1 MRHAPRSDFA
11 TFSAK
16 ENGPMS
22 LNSIATITRREVRDT
37 LGDWRFVLP
46 IAVLSFLLPLLLVAA
61 SSFVVAFI
69 DDDDLA
75 GRLVPFAALLVG
87 FVPASFSL
95 ITALESFVGERE
107 RNSLESLLSMP
118 VSDNELYAGKLC
130 SSLTTPLFASFVAML
145 VFIFLLYLFNP
156 EFYFAA
162 MNLPRLIQ
170 LFLLVGLMAL
180 TMVGG
185 AVVISSHSNS
195 IRAANLMSSF
205 ILIPMILMVQWAAF
219 LIISAQW
226 VALWLLVALLACI
239 AVLLI
244 RIGMATFSRE
254 AILSREYQEAV
265 LRLPIATLGLGRR
278 RSQSQDLKAKAA
290 DPRWVIA
297 QRELNEILTDWRVL
311 LPVFILSC
319 IIPLLL
325 IGGAGFAIG
334 FVGDI
339 DSIGLLI
346 PFAALLVGF
355 VPASFSLITALESFV
370 GERERNSL
378 EALLSMPVT
387 DNELY
392 ASKLCSALIVPL
404 VSAIAAMTVFLLAIM
419 TLYPHLYVVSMS
431 AMRVVQLLIMIVAVT
446 VLMVA
451 GAVIIS
457 SHTSSIR
464 AATLLASFVLIPTAV
479 MLQLQALLIIAQ
491 RWDVLWLII
500 AGLIVITV
508 LLVRTGLAAFNREE
522 ILSREHEQLSLSRIA
537 TTFKI
542 FFREYRPAGVAPQ
555 AYRGLPFSPRRFY
568 RVELPA
574 LLRELRLPLYVA
586 LSAMVS
592 GLLLGSYVGSAYQI
606 ETLNVFA
613 RQVGY
618 VPAPSLELGLAI
630 FANNL
635 RVSILSNLF
644 SLVSFGIFAFLVPAV
659 AFAQIGF
666 VASSLRTQGGSWL
679 ELGANSPLQFLLA
692 YVAPHGIIEL
702 PAFLL
707 SATLGIRIGAA
718 LLVPPQGF
726 SIGQNILWSLANFAK
741 VWLLVLLPL
750 ILLGSLI
757 EGVLSPLV
765 IQFLY

>member
-1 MRHAPRSDFA
+1 
-11 TFSAK
+11 
-16 ENGPMS
+16 
-22 LNSIATITRREVRDT
+22 
-37 LGDWRFVLP
+37 
-46 IAVLSFLLPLLLVAA
+46 
-61 SSFVVAFI
+61 
-69 DDDDLA
+69 
-75 GRLVPFAALLVG
+75 
-87 FVPASFSL
+87 
-95 ITALESFVGERE
+95 
-107 RNSLESLLSMP
+107 
-118 VSDNELYAGKLC
+118 
-130 SSLTTPLFASFVAML
+130 
-145 VFIFLLYLFNP
+145 
-156 EFYFAA
+156 
-162 MNLPRLIQ
+162 
-170 LFLLVGLMAL
+170 
-180 TMVGG
+180 
-185 AVVISSHSNS
+185 
-195 IRAANLMSSF
+195 
-205 ILIPMILMVQWAAF
+205 
-219 LIISAQW
+219 
-226 VALWLLVALLACI
+226 
-239 AVLLI
+239 
-244 RIGMATFSRE
+244 
-254 AILSREYQEAV
+254 
-265 LRLPIATLGLGRR
+265 
-278 RSQSQDLKAKAA
+278 
-290 DPRWVIA
+290 
-297 QRELNEILTDWRVL
+297 
-311 LPVFILSC
+311 
-319 IIPLLL
+319 
-325 IGGAGFAIG
+325 
-334 FVGDI
+334 
-339 DSIGLLI
+339 
-346 PFAALLVGF
+346 
-355 VPASFSLITALESFV
+355 
-370 GERERNSL
+370 
-378 EALLSMPVT
+378 
-387 DNELY
+387 
-392 ASKLCSALIVPL
+392 
-404 VSAIAAMTVFLLAIM
+404 MTVFLLAIM

-726 SIGQNILWSLANFAK
+726 SVGQNILWSLANFAK

>member
-1 MRHAPRSDFA
+1 
-11 TFSAK
+11 
-16 ENGPMS
+16 MS

-37 LGDWRFVLP
+37 LGDWRIILP
-46 IAVLSFLLPLLLVAA
+46 IAVLSFLLPLMLVAA

-69 DDDDLA
+69 NDEDLA
-75 GRLVPFAALLVG
+75 GRLMPFAVLLVG

-107 RNSLESLLSMP
+107 RNSLEALLSMP
-118 VSDNELYAGKLC
+118 VSDNELYVGKLC
-130 SSLTTPLFASFVAML
+130 SSLTMPLFASFVAML

-156 EFYFAA
+156 DFDFAA
-162 MNLPRLIQ
+162 MNLLRLIQ

-185 AVVISSHSNS
+185 AVVISSHSTS

-226 VALWLLVALLACI
+226 VVLWLLVAVLACVAI
-239 AVLLI
+239 LLI
-244 RIGMATFSRE
+244 RIGMLTFSRE
-254 AILSREYQEAV
+254 AILSREHQEAV
-265 LRLPIATLGLGRR
+265 FRLPSFKLDLGRR
-278 RSQSQDLKAKAA
+278 QSQSGDLKVKAS

-334 FVGDI
+334 FVGDA
-339 DSIGLLI
+339 DLIGLLI

-392 ASKLCSALIVPL
+392 ASKLCSALIIPL
-404 VSAIAAMTVFLLAIM
+404 ASAIAAMAVFLLAIM
-419 TLYPHLYVVSMS
+419 TLYPDLYAVSMS
-431 AMRVVQLLIMIVAVT
+431 AVRIVQLLLMIMAVT

-500 AGLIVITV
+500 GGLIVIAI
-508 LLVRTGLAAFNREE
+508 LLIRTGLAAFNREE

-537 TTFKI
+537 TTFVL
-542 FFREYRPAGVAPQ
+542 FFREYRPAGIAPQ
-555 AYRGLPFSPRRFY
+555 DYHSLPFSPHRFY
-568 RVELPA
+568 HVELPS
-574 LLRELRLPLYVA
+574 LLRELRLPFYVA
-586 LSAMVS
+586 LSAMGS
-592 GLLLGSYVGSAYQI
+592 GLLLGNYVASAYQI
-606 ETLNVFA
+606 EILNAFA

-618 VPAPSLELGLAI
+618 APAPSLELGLAI

-666 VASSLRTQGGSWL
+666 VTSSLQTQGGSWL
-679 ELGANSPLQFLLA
+679 ELGADSPLQFLLA
-692 YVAPHGIIEL
+692 YVAPHGMIEL

-726 SIGQNILWSLANFAK
+726 SVGQNILWSLANFAK

-750 ILLGSLI
+750 ILLGSFI
-757 EGVLSPLV
+757 EGLLSPLV